1 MSYRSLHFLI
11 LENILLSFLL
21 LRCWFY
27 TIWSK
32 YIDLSHYSVLTSFS
46 LHPLQLLQM
55 KVLELS
61 VLAFFSFFLFRLIAS
76 FILLFS
82 FCLWGPFFYILLCL
96 LCYNCHFHS
105 NPYKQTAIPKILI
118 FTDLNSLQHV
128 LKWIDYALPT
138 SRVRTK
144 HHNNEGNR
152 QVSRLG
158 QGGNYSRTQHKKQ
171 KIT

>member
-1 MSYRSLHFLI
+1 MLMIIQFEANTQIFHIIVYSLVSLFTHCNFYKTSSD
-11 LENILLSFLL
+11 ESFEVV
-21 LRCWFY
+21 RTCF
-27 TIWSK
+27 
-32 YIDLSHYSVLTSFS
+32 FFF
-46 LHPLQLLQM
+46 
-55 KVLELS
+55 LS
-61 VLAFFSFFLFRLIAS
+61 VPFNRFLHS
-76 FILLFS
+76 FIFILS
-82 FCLWGPFFYILLCL
+82 VRSIFYDILLCL